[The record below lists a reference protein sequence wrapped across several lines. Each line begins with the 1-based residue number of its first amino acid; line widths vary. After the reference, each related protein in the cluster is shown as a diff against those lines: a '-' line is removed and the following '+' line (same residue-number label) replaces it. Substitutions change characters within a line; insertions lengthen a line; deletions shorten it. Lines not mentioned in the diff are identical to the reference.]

1 MSKKT
6 GCLLCDEGK
15 ANCHMST
22 SPAKTCQHKFPL
34 CPPVGSTHCI
44 HYWEETS
51 LLVVAL
57 RLTQPEEVV
66 LCPTVPCASWPCH
79 YVSQVLYHCSV
90 RLVAGCQCCCSVLQ
104 CFSFLSLKSITLCPC
119 CICMEVK
126 VAASGIQPHA
136 LGQHSPPHG
145 LLPTHYPG
153 SFICNIRIFLGV
165 GWGQWCPFSSVS
177 HRQSHL
183 VHQMGS

>member
-1 MSKKT
+1 MVTRPPLQQRHADMCPHFVHLWARPTAYST
-6 GCLLCDEGK
+6 GRRPPCSWWPSGLPNLRRWFCVQLYHVLLALPLRVAGPVPPSCK
-15 ANCHMST
+15 AGGWV
-22 SPAKTCQHKFPL
+22 
-34 CPPVGSTHCI
+34 PV
-44 HYWEETS
+44 
-51 LLVVAL
+51 LL
-57 RLTQPEEVV
+57 
-66 LCPTVPCASWPCH
+66 PCAP
-79 YVSQVLYHCSV
+79 VL
-90 RLVAGCQCCCSVLQ
+90 L
-104 CFSFLSLKSITLCPC
+104 FPLCPC

-153 SFICNIRIFLGV
+153 SSFCNMRIFLGL